1 MELNKDDLLMDELEQ
16 FMLAA
21 EIEELKVKL
30 AGDTEEDGTLLVKN
44 KSDADFYLRQI
55 NKLKQQK
62 EEINEFVDQEIERQL
77 RLYQEYREDR
87 MRPLDNQIA
96 FYENALKTFAMN
108 EYAETNKKTIKLPNG
123 TLAIKKQQ
131 PKYVYN
137 DEQVLEFLQENNYKD
152 YIRTKAEVNKK
163 DLKKNAIVN
172 NNNELVIDGKVVQE
186 RSENNTLVYTFDKA
200 GDYRIEVK
208 YFNIFDEY
216 ETHISTYTVVEPY
229 TSDDPVITSIHTNRW
244 YTSFADTNTKVTAY
258 AFFGTAPYQFSFNLD
273 NGTLVQDFSES
284 NEFLIEDSLSLGEHN
299 VKVTV
304 KDSNGKVATEV
315 YSLYCGEPIIG

>member
-131 PKYVYN
+131 PKYIYN

-172 NNNELVIDGKVVQE
+172 NNNELVIDGKVVPGVTVIPQE
-186 RSENNTLVYTFDKA
+186 DKF
-200 GDYRIEVK
+200 EVK
-208 YFNIFDEY
+208 
-216 ETHISTYTVVEPY
+216 
-229 TSDDPVITSIHTNRW
+229 
-244 YTSFADTNTKVTAY
+244 
-258 AFFGTAPYQFSFNLD
+258 
-273 NGTLVQDFSES
+273 
-284 NEFLIEDSLSLGEHN
+284 
-299 VKVTV
+299 
-304 KDSNGKVATEV
+304 
-315 YSLYCGEPIIG
+315 

>member
-21 EIEELKVKL
+21 EIDALKVKL

-172 NNNELVIDGKVVQE
+172 NNNELIIDGKVVPGVTVIPQE
-186 RSENNTLVYTFDKA
+186 DKF
-200 GDYRIEVK
+200 EVK
-208 YFNIFDEY
+208 
-216 ETHISTYTVVEPY
+216 
-229 TSDDPVITSIHTNRW
+229 
-244 YTSFADTNTKVTAY
+244 
-258 AFFGTAPYQFSFNLD
+258 
-273 NGTLVQDFSES
+273 
-284 NEFLIEDSLSLGEHN
+284 
-299 VKVTV
+299 
-304 KDSNGKVATEV
+304 
-315 YSLYCGEPIIG
+315 

>member
-77 RLYQEYREDR
+77 RLYQEYRENR

-152 YIRTKAEVNKK
+152 YIRIKAEVNKK

-172 NNNELVIDGKVVQE
+172 NNNELIIDGKVVP
-186 RSENNTLVYTFDKA
+186 
-200 GDYRIEVK
+200 G
-208 YFNIFDEY
+208 
-216 ETHISTYTVVEPY
+216 
-229 TSDDPVITSIHTNRW
+229 
-244 YTSFADTNTKVTAY
+244 
-258 AFFGTAPYQFSFNLD
+258 
-273 NGTLVQDFSES
+273 
-284 NEFLIEDSLSLGEHN
+284 
-299 VKVTV
+299 VTV
-304 KDSNGKVATEV
+304 IPQEDKFEV
-315 YSLYCGEPIIG
+315 R

>member
-62 EEINEFVDQEIERQL
+62 EEINEFVDQEIERQF

-172 NNNELVIDGKVVQE
+172 NNNELVIDGKVVPGVTVIPQE
-186 RSENNTLVYTFDKA
+186 DKF
-200 GDYRIEVK
+200 EVK
-208 YFNIFDEY
+208 
-216 ETHISTYTVVEPY
+216 
-229 TSDDPVITSIHTNRW
+229 
-244 YTSFADTNTKVTAY
+244 
-258 AFFGTAPYQFSFNLD
+258 
-273 NGTLVQDFSES
+273 
-284 NEFLIEDSLSLGEHN
+284 
-299 VKVTV
+299 
-304 KDSNGKVATEV
+304 
-315 YSLYCGEPIIG
+315 

>member
-131 PKYVYN
+131 PKYVYD

-163 DLKKNAIVN
+163 DLKKNATVN
-172 NNNELVIDGKVVQE
+172 NNNELIIDGKVVPGVTVIPQE
-186 RSENNTLVYTFDKA
+186 DKF
-200 GDYRIEVK
+200 EVK
-208 YFNIFDEY
+208 
-216 ETHISTYTVVEPY
+216 
-229 TSDDPVITSIHTNRW
+229 
-244 YTSFADTNTKVTAY
+244 
-258 AFFGTAPYQFSFNLD
+258 
-273 NGTLVQDFSES
+273 
-284 NEFLIEDSLSLGEHN
+284 
-299 VKVTV
+299 
-304 KDSNGKVATEV
+304 
-315 YSLYCGEPIIG
+315 

>member
-30 AGDTEEDGTLLVKN
+30 AGDTEENGTLLVKN

-172 NNNELVIDGKVVQE
+172 NNNELIIDGKVVPGVTVIPQE
-186 RSENNTLVYTFDKA
+186 DKF
-200 GDYRIEVK
+200 EVK
-208 YFNIFDEY
+208 
-216 ETHISTYTVVEPY
+216 
-229 TSDDPVITSIHTNRW
+229 
-244 YTSFADTNTKVTAY
+244 
-258 AFFGTAPYQFSFNLD
+258 
-273 NGTLVQDFSES
+273 
-284 NEFLIEDSLSLGEHN
+284 
-299 VKVTV
+299 
-304 KDSNGKVATEV
+304 
-315 YSLYCGEPIIG
+315 

>member
-1 MELNKDDLLMDELEQ
+1 MEINKDDLLMDELEQ
-16 FMLAA
+16 FMLEA

-30 AGDTEEDGTLLVKN
+30 AGDTEDDGTLLVKN

-55 NKLKQQK
+55 NKLKKQK

-87 MRPLDNQIA
+87 MRPLDSQIA

-137 DEQVLEFLQENNYKD
+137 DEQVLEFLQENNYND

-163 DLKKNAIVN
+163 DLKKNAVIN
-172 NNNELVIDGKVVQE
+172 NNNELVIDGKVVPGVIVVPQE
-186 RSENNTLVYTFDKA
+186 DKF
-200 GDYRIEVK
+200 EV
-208 YFNIFDEY
+208 
-216 ETHISTYTVVEPY
+216 
-229 TSDDPVITSIHTNRW
+229 R
-244 YTSFADTNTKVTAY
+244 
-258 AFFGTAPYQFSFNLD
+258 
-273 NGTLVQDFSES
+273 
-284 NEFLIEDSLSLGEHN
+284 
-299 VKVTV
+299 
-304 KDSNGKVATEV
+304 
-315 YSLYCGEPIIG
+315 

>member
-30 AGDTEEDGTLLVKN
+30 AGDTKEDGTLLVKN

-172 NNNELVIDGKVVQE
+172 NNNELIIDGKVVPGVTVIPQE
-186 RSENNTLVYTFDKA
+186 DKF
-200 GDYRIEVK
+200 EVK
-208 YFNIFDEY
+208 
-216 ETHISTYTVVEPY
+216 
-229 TSDDPVITSIHTNRW
+229 
-244 YTSFADTNTKVTAY
+244 
-258 AFFGTAPYQFSFNLD
+258 
-273 NGTLVQDFSES
+273 
-284 NEFLIEDSLSLGEHN
+284 
-299 VKVTV
+299 
-304 KDSNGKVATEV
+304 
-315 YSLYCGEPIIG
+315 

>member
-131 PKYVYN
+131 PKYVYD

-172 NNNELVIDGKVVQE
+172 NNNELVIDGKVVPGVVVIPQE
-186 RSENNTLVYTFDKA
+186 DKF
-200 GDYRIEVK
+200 EVK
-208 YFNIFDEY
+208 
-216 ETHISTYTVVEPY
+216 
-229 TSDDPVITSIHTNRW
+229 
-244 YTSFADTNTKVTAY
+244 
-258 AFFGTAPYQFSFNLD
+258 
-273 NGTLVQDFSES
+273 
-284 NEFLIEDSLSLGEHN
+284 
-299 VKVTV
+299 
-304 KDSNGKVATEV
+304 
-315 YSLYCGEPIIG
+315 

>member
-62 EEINEFVDQEIERQL
+62 EEINKFVDQEIERQL

-131 PKYVYN
+131 PKYVYD

-163 DLKKNAIVN
+163 DLKKNATVN
-172 NNNELVIDGKVVQE
+172 NNNELVIDGKVVPGVVVIPQE
-186 RSENNTLVYTFDKA
+186 DKF
-200 GDYRIEVK
+200 EVK
-208 YFNIFDEY
+208 
-216 ETHISTYTVVEPY
+216 
-229 TSDDPVITSIHTNRW
+229 
-244 YTSFADTNTKVTAY
+244 
-258 AFFGTAPYQFSFNLD
+258 
-273 NGTLVQDFSES
+273 
-284 NEFLIEDSLSLGEHN
+284 
-299 VKVTV
+299 
-304 KDSNGKVATEV
+304 
-315 YSLYCGEPIIG
+315 

>member
-55 NKLKQQK
+55 NKLKKQK

-172 NNNELVIDGKVVQE
+172 NNNELVIDGKVVP
-186 RSENNTLVYTFDKA
+186 
-200 GDYRIEVK
+200 G
-208 YFNIFDEY
+208 
-216 ETHISTYTVVEPY
+216 
-229 TSDDPVITSIHTNRW
+229 
-244 YTSFADTNTKVTAY
+244 
-258 AFFGTAPYQFSFNLD
+258 
-273 NGTLVQDFSES
+273 
-284 NEFLIEDSLSLGEHN
+284 
-299 VKVTV
+299 VTV
-304 KDSNGKVATEV
+304 IPQEDKFEV
-315 YSLYCGEPIIG
+315 R

>member
-21 EIEELKVKL
+21 EVEELKVKL

-87 MRPLDNQIA
+87 MRPLDSQIA

-172 NNNELVIDGKVVQE
+172 NNNELVIDGKVVPGVVVVPQE
-186 RSENNTLVYTFDKA
+186 DKF
-200 GDYRIEVK
+200 EV
-208 YFNIFDEY
+208 
-216 ETHISTYTVVEPY
+216 
-229 TSDDPVITSIHTNRW
+229 R
-244 YTSFADTNTKVTAY
+244 
-258 AFFGTAPYQFSFNLD
+258 
-273 NGTLVQDFSES
+273 
-284 NEFLIEDSLSLGEHN
+284 
-299 VKVTV
+299 
-304 KDSNGKVATEV
+304 
-315 YSLYCGEPIIG
+315 